1 MKVICWDKPRLPALT
16 VGMFF
21 VLAGCHSA
29 SVRRDAV
36 SSLPLATESVTES
49 SRTVDG
55 AAKTENATSRERD
68 RRKSPLRLAVHYEDA
83 ESSRSD
89 FPDTPEINVSAA
101 MSLEELT
108 GLALQHN
115 PVIRQAEAATHKTM
129 GFRDQ
134 VRLYP
139 NPSIGY
145 NGSQLADKS
154 TDQHTLFV
162 AQDIVTGQK
171 LQRNANVL
179 EHEVQALGWDAESQ
193 RRCVLS
199 DVKQL
204 FYETLGAQRRQE
216 ITDEFVKIGRQAVE
230 TTVGRKQAGE
240 ASQVEVLQTE
250 IQLQQLIVTQRQ
262 SSVAV
267 RGAWKQM
274 VATIGLPEMPLRDVA
289 GELPTVPDPHDWDHE
304 YLRLLEVSP
313 EVQAAL
319 ARIGRARANLD
330 RQQVQP
336 IPNLS
341 LMAAA
346 GYDKGTGSQIVNTQV
361 GMPLPLFNRNQGN
374 QSAAYSEYC
383 RATQNWQRVQLSL
396 KARLAQTARDY
407 DTAAAAVNL
416 YRDEIVPKSQQTLDV
431 AEKTYRAGQI
441 DFLQVLTIRRT
452 YFDAKLT
459 YLAAQTDL
467 AQAQALLDELLL
479 SGSLDNA
486 PDSTLDDGLRGQ
498 ALSGQ

>member
-1 MKVICWDKPRLPALT
+1 M
-16 VGMFF
+16 
-21 VLAGCHSA
+21 
-29 SVRRDAV
+29 
-36 SSLPLATESVTES
+36 
-49 SRTVDG
+49 
-55 AAKTENATSRERD
+55 
-68 RRKSPLRLAVHYEDA
+68 
-83 ESSRSD
+83 
-89 FPDTPEINVSAA
+89 NVSTAI
-101 MSLEELT
+101 SLDELT

-115 PVIRQAEAATHKTM
+115 PVIRQAESATHKTM

-139 NPSIGY
+139 NPSVGY
-145 NGSQLADKS
+145 NGSQLADRG
-154 TDQHTLFV
+154 TDQHTVFV
-162 AQDIVTGQK
+162 SQDIVMGQK

-179 EHEVQALGWDAESQ
+179 DHEVQAMGWDAESQ

-216 ITDEFVKIGRQAVE
+216 VTDEFVNLARQAADI
-230 TTVGRKQAGE
+230 TSTRKLAGE
-240 ASQVEVLQTE
+240 ASQVDVLQTE
-250 IQLQQLIVTQRQ
+250 IQLQQLIVLQRQ
-262 SSVAV
+262 SSVAM
-267 RGAWKQM
+267 RGAWEQM
-274 VATIGLPEMPLRDVA
+274 VATIGLPEMMPRNVA
-289 GELPTVPDPHDWDHE
+289 GELPTVSVQHDWDSE

-319 ARIGRARANLD
+319 ARIGRARANMD
-330 RQQVQP
+330 RQQVQA

-341 LMAAA
+341 VMAAA
-346 GYDKGTGSQIVNTQV
+346 GYDRMTGSQIINTQV
-361 GMPLPLFNRNQGN
+361 GLPLPLFNQNQGN

-383 RATQNWQRVQLSL
+383 RATQDWQRVQLSL
-396 KARLAQTARDY
+396 KSRLAQTARDY
-407 DTAAAAVNL
+407 DTAAATVNL

-452 YFDAKLT
+452 YFDARLT

-467 AQAQALLDELLL
+467 AQAQVLFDELLL

-486 PDSTLDDGLRGQ
+486 PNSTLDDGLRGQ
-498 ALSGQ
+498 TLSGQ